1 MNTKIFKIED
11 PAQNTQALTEAASI
25 LRSGGIVAFPTETVY
40 GLGGNALDP
49 AAAAKIFR
57 AKGRPQDNP
66 LIVHISALSELEVL
80 CHDVPDEAYAL
91 ASAYWP
97 GPLTMILPKNEC
109 IPDETTAGLDTAG
122 IRMPS
127 HPVARALIAACGVPI
142 AAPSANLSGKPSTT
156 SFAHVLRDMD
166 GRVDAIIDGGTSE
179 VGLEST
185 VIEFDSG
192 FARILRPG
200 YITKEDIE
208 AVLGEGKCLIAP
220 GVREHVAD
228 NERVRSP
235 GMKYRHYAPQAP
247 VLAVCGKTSD
257 VAREIRRRTRG
268 QTGCAAIVC
277 DEYAHSLPCET
288 IPCGKS
294 DDVRAMAHKLF
305 DALRTLDRPDV
316 IKIYAQCPEE
326 TGIGLAVANRLK
338 RAAAFR
344 VVQARR
350 LCVVGL
356 TGPTGAGKSTVCDFF
371 REKGAR
377 ILDCDALYHKM
388 LDTDEALLSAIRAS
402 FPDAFPD
409 GKLDRKALG
418 KIVFADS
425 EALAL
430 LNKTVLPIVALRVEK
445 EIDKAEE
452 EGEAMLVLDAP
463 TLFESG
469 LDRTCDLTV
478 GVLAAKDTRIARIAA
493 RDGLSEEYA
502 RLRVEGGK
510 GDAYYRARCAEIVTN
525 DGDPA
530 ALAIQMDR
538 INHTINIGR

>member
-11 PAQNTQALTEAASI
+11 PVRDAKAIAEAASI
-25 LRSGGIVAFPTETVY
+25 LREGGVVAFPTETVY
-40 GLGGNALDP
+40 GLGGNALD
-49 AAAAKIFR
+49 AYASGKIFR

-66 LIVHISALSELEVL
+66 LIVHIASLSALETL

-109 IPDETTAGLDTAG
+109 IPDATTAGLDTAG

-127 HPVARALIAACGVPI
+127 HPVARALIEACGVPV

-185 VIEFDSG
+185 VVEFDG
-192 FARILRPG
+192 GIVRILRPG

-208 AVLGEGKCLIAP
+208 AVVGKGRCEIAP

-228 NERVRSP
+228 SERVRSP

-247 VLAVCGKTSD
+247 VLAVCGSSAD
-257 VAREIRRRTRG
+257 VAREMRRRARAAE
-268 QTGCAAIVC
+268 GCAAILC

-294 DDVRAMAHKLF
+294 GDTRAMAHRLF

-316 IKIYAQCPEE
+316 RQIFAQCPDES
-326 TGIGLAVANRLK
+326 GVGLAVANRLK

-344 VVQARR
+344 VVNARK
-350 LCVVGL
+350 LYVVGL
-356 TGPTGAGKSTVCDFF
+356 TGPTGAGKSTVCEFF
-371 REKGAR
+371 RAR
-377 ILDCDALYHKM
+377 GGKILDCDGLYHEM
-388 LDTDEALLSAIRAS
+388 LASDETLLSAIKNA
-402 FPDAFPD
+402 FPDAFTSA
-409 GKLDRKALG
+409 GLDRKALG
-418 KIVFADS
+418 RIVFADS
-425 EALAL
+425 AKLAL
-430 LNKTVLPIVALRVEK
+430 LNNTVLPLVASRVEA
-445 EIDKAEE
+445 EIEKAESA
-452 EGEAMLVLDAP
+452 GEKLLVLDAP

-469 LDRTCDLTV
+469 LDKACDLTL
-478 GVLAAKDTRIARIAA
+478 GVLAPMETRIARIAS
-493 RDGLSEEYA
+493 RDNISEEYA
-502 RLRVEGGK
+502 RLRAEGGK
-510 GDAYYRARCAEIVTN
+510 ADAYFRANCMQIVVN
-525 DGDPA
+525 DGNLQ
-530 ALAIQMDR
+530 ALEDALDR
-538 INHTINIGR
+538 IYKTTDIGR